1 MEDDYVRCPIC
12 QFPMCDEHCVSGLEH
27 KKVCEY
33 LRNKG
38 SVVVNMDKSNP
49 IYDVVLPLK
58 ILALKK
64 SAPERY
70 ALVTQFMD
78 HKSERFKFEDYWILI
93 KKTIVDVILD
103 LPGIPEDTTE
113 EDILRIIGLLD
124 TNSHEIHNRNGI
136 AYKGMFPIGALL
148 SHRCIVNSRQIMIKY
163 TPFQNSCRYV
173 TWFGVGILH
182 RQTLKR
188 INCQCKNPFFLLDPQ
203 FLFQKVQRF
212 SRLTFG
218 LTYLLVG
225 DVDHSVTVG
234 ISPAHVFDAAIRLK
248 WAL

>member
-136 AYKGMFPIGALL
+136 SYKGMFPIGAIL

-173 TWFGVGILH
+173 
-182 RQTLKR
+182 RPLKS
-188 INCQCKNPFFLLDPQ
+188 KKDEM
-203 FLFQKVQRF
+203 
-212 SRLTFG
+212 
-218 LTYLLVG
+218 
-225 DVDHSVTVG
+225 SV
-234 ISPAHVFDAAIRLK
+234 
-248 WAL
+248 

>member
-38 SVVVNMDKSNP
+38 SVVVDMDKSNQ

-78 HKSERFKFEDYWILI
+78 HKSERFKFEDYWIQI
-93 KKTIVDVILD
+93 KETVVDVIL
-103 LPGIPEDTTE
+103 
-113 EDILRIIGLLD
+113 GLLRVKYEHV
-124 TNSHEIHNRNGI
+124 SGARNLEHSILPLCLI
-136 AYKGMFPIGALL
+136 A
-148 SHRCIVNSRQIMIKY
+148 V
-163 TPFQNSCRYV
+163 RY
-173 TWFGVGILH
+173 
-182 RQTLKR
+182 
-188 INCQCKNPFFLLDPQ
+188 D
-203 FLFQKVQRF
+203 
-212 SRLTFG
+212 
-218 LTYLLVG
+218 
-225 DVDHSVTVG
+225 
-234 ISPAHVFDAAIRLK
+234 
-248 WAL
+248 